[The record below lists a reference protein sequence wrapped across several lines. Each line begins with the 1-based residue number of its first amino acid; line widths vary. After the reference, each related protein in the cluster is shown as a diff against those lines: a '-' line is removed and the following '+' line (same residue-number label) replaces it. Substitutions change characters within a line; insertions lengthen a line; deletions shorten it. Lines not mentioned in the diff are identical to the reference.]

1 MFQIVLISP
10 LNIGRLS
17 PGKRNEDRE
26 ATVGVKFA
34 FPLGLVF
41 YWSWKASQ
49 LETIGINHFIV
60 RSLVW
65 IDWFLCSG
73 FHGAQIKVA
82 AGFSAH
88 SGGWLNSV
96 PCGCRTE
103 APASL
108 LAVNQGLVLEL
119 QGLPTF
125 QMVPSCHGCSN
136 LAHAGI
142 SLPSSSVI
150 PLQLK
155 KFSAGK
161 GSSD

>member
-1 MFQIVLISP
+1 MCQIVLISP

-17 PGKRNEDRE
+17 RKRNGRPG

-34 FPLGLVF
+34 FSLGLVF

-49 LETIGINHFIV
+49 FETIGINHFIV

-65 IDWFLCSG
+65 IDWLLCSG
-73 FHGAQIKVA
+73 FHGAHIKVA

-88 SGGWLNSV
+88 SGCWLNSV

-103 APASL
+103 APASP
-108 LAVNQGLVLEL
+108 LAVSQGLVLEP
-119 QGLPTF
+119 QGCPHSIWYPLP
-125 QMVPSCHGCSN
+125 MAAP
-136 LAHAGI
+136 I
-142 SLPSSSVI
+142 SLTLESLCL
-150 PLQLK
+150 PLQHQPE
-155 KFSAGK
+155 KFSVCK